1 MNDLIE
7 LGIVTAI
14 IENITTR
21 EDFDPADGVLEI
33 DCGTGMI
40 AAALKEVGVN
50 KYHGVSNSSE
60 MVAAA
65 KSNVKGYSRRF
76 HVADTSSADALNH
89 KHDLIIAVQGAVP
102 YDVIP
107 AGTKLI
113 AITRNEKS
121 WGMCCMKLAEYF
133 ASGATTVQH
142 GDLFLTIGVRK

>member
-7 LGIVTAI
+7 LGIVTSI

-21 EDFDPADGVLEI
+21 EDFNPADGVLEI
-33 DCGTGMI
+33 DCGAGEI
-40 AAALKEVGVN
+40 AAALKEAGVS

-76 HVADTSSADALNH
+76 HVADTSSADALKH
-89 KHDLIIAVQGAVP
+89 KHDLIIAVQGSVP

-113 AITRNEKS
+113 ALTRNERS
-121 WGMCCMKLAEYF
+121 YGSCCLKLAQYY
-133 ASGATTVQH
+133 AAGAATVQH
-142 GDLFLTIGVRK
+142 GNLFLTIGTRK

>member
-1 MNDLIE
+1 MKDLIE

-33 DCGTGMI
+33 DCGTGEI
-40 AAALKEVGVN
+40 AAALKDAGIS

-60 MVAAA
+60 LIAAA
-65 KSNVKGYSRRF
+65 KKNVKGYSRRF
-76 HVADTSSADALNH
+76 HVADTSSADAPKH

-113 AITRNEKS
+113 AVTRNEKS
-121 WGMCCMKLAEYF
+121 WGSCCLKLSGYF
-133 ASGATTVQH
+133 ADGATTVQH
-142 GDLFLTIGVRK
+142 GDLFLTIGIRK

>member
-1 MNDLIE
+1 MKDLIE

-33 DCGTGMI
+33 DCGTGEI
-40 AAALKEVGVN
+40 AAALKDAGVS

-76 HVADTSSADALNH
+76 YVADTSSADALKH
-89 KHDLIIAVQGAVP
+89 KHNLIIAVQGSVP

-113 AITRNEKS
+113 AVTRNEKS
-121 WGMCCMKLAEYF
+121 WGSCCLKLAEYF
-133 ASGATTVQH
+133 ADGATTVQH
-142 GDLFLTIGVRK
+142 GDLFLTIGTRK